1 MTFVSYLF
9 EFFCLKIYNVYYGS
23 DYMSEIRIPIQKRS
37 IEKRNRIIEKGFEL
51 LCENGYY
58 NTNTTD
64 IAKYANVSTGIIY
77 QYFNDKKEIFIE
89 GIKNYSD
96 NIMFPILDI
105 LTNNKIE
112 FDNLEKILGELID
125 VFIKK
130 HTLSKKAHEEMIA
143 LSHLDSDIAKIFH
156 DKELLTTKRIVKVLN
171 DNNIND
177 QYLLEKVHI
186 VIGIVEN
193 FCHEVVYHQHKA
205 LNYNAMKKE
214 VISIIIKIIH
224 K

>member
-1 MTFVSYLF
+1 
-9 EFFCLKIYNVYYGS
+9 
-23 DYMSEIRIPIQKRS
+23 MSEIRVPIQKRS

-193 FCHEVVYHQHKA
+193 FCHEVVYHQHKS

-214 VISIIIKIIH
+214 VISIIIKIIQ

>member
-1 MTFVSYLF
+1 
-9 EFFCLKIYNVYYGS
+9 
-23 DYMSEIRIPIQKRS
+23 
-37 IEKRNRIIEKGFEL
+37 
-51 LCENGYY
+51 
-58 NTNTTD
+58 
-64 IAKYANVSTGIIY
+64 
-77 QYFNDKKEIFIE
+77 
-89 GIKNYSD
+89 
-96 NIMFPILDI
+96 MFPILDI

-156 DKELLTTKRIVKVLN
+156 DIELLTTKRIVKVLN
-171 DNNIND
+171 ANNIND

-193 FCHEVVYHQHKA
+193 FCHEVVYHQHKS

-214 VISIIIKIIH
+214 VISIIIKIIQ

>member
-1 MTFVSYLF
+1 
-9 EFFCLKIYNVYYGS
+9 
-23 DYMSEIRIPIQKRS
+23 MSEIRVPIQKRS

-171 DNNIND
+171 ANNIND

-193 FCHEVVYHQHKA
+193 FCHEVVYHQHKS

-214 VISIIIKIIH
+214 VISIIIKIIQ

>member
-1 MTFVSYLF
+1 
-9 EFFCLKIYNVYYGS
+9 
-23 DYMSEIRIPIQKRS
+23 MSEIRVPIQKRS

-171 DNNIND
+171 ANSIND

-193 FCHEVVYHQHKA
+193 FCHEVVYHQHKS

-214 VISIIIKIIH
+214 VISIIIKIIQ